1 VARHYSPGVERPS
14 PAEYQPPLT
23 PREHVWRYVAML
35 AISATVSSLLFTDQF
50 HRAWLL
56 GVDFGVGALCYVL
69 VFFRR
74 RQPLAIAV
82 IVNLL
87 TGVSASATGPAVLA
101 SVSLATRR
109 RPPEIALLFVVN
121 LLGTSLLYAVQP
133 VDGEIV
139 WWEVTVYNVAAATI
153 LIASGMYLGSRRELV
168 WELSHRLER
177 AEADRD
183 EREFKARDTE
193 RQRIAQEMH
202 DVLGHRIS
210 QISMH
215 AGALSFRQDL
225 SPDELREGAARIQ
238 ETANA
243 ALTDLR
249 GVLGVLRD
257 AKTGQLMDPPQPT
270 YSDVP
275 LLIDSAREAG
285 MRIDFHDGLQ
295 GGQPPTQAG
304 RTLFRILQEGL
315 TNAGNHAPG
324 TLVSISV
331 TGRPGK
337 GVDVFVRNALGLV
350 PTASRGSGLGLIGL
364 SERAE
369 LAGGRLGHRTEGGIF
384 ELHGWI
390 PWAA

>member
-1 VARHYSPGVERPS
+1 VERPS

-23 PREHVWRYVAML
+23 LREHAWRYAVAL
-35 AISATVSSLLFTDQF
+35 AISVAVSTLVFTDHF
-50 HRAWLL
+50 HASWQLAADL
-56 GVDFGVGALCYVL
+56 VVGAACYVV

-74 RQPLAIAV
+74 RQPLGVAIV
-82 IVNLL
+82 VNLL
-87 TGVSASATGPAVLA
+87 VGISTAASGAAVLA

-109 RPPEIALLFVVN
+109 KPPEIALLFVVC
-121 LLGTSLLYAVQP
+121 LVGTTMLYVVEP
-133 VDGEIV
+133 IEGEVV
-139 WWEVTVYNVAAATI
+139 WWEIGLYNVSLATI

-183 EREFKARDTE
+183 ERESRARDTE

-270 YSDVP
+270 YTDVP
-275 LLIDSAREAG
+275 LLIESAREAG

-295 GGQPPTQAG
+295 GGEPPTQAG

-350 PTASRGSGLGLIGL
+350 PTRSRGSGLGLIGL

-369 LAGGRLGHRTEGGIF
+369 LAGGRLSHRTEGGIF

-390 PWAA
+390 PWSA